1 MPEPPMILDP
11 DEFKE
16 IENAIS
22 TTEEIGIKV
31 RELFRNNSN
40 DALFVSGE
48 KIHDISWEVDA
59 AVEALDV
66 FASRW
71 TIEILAALYIAGE
84 RRFNEL
90 RRLLVG
96 ISSRTLSDKLTSL
109 RISGFIDR
117 IVVDGPPVK
126 VTYNLTEHGERSGR
140 LLSTLVAYMKLV
152 NGSISKGVK

>member
-1 MPEPPMILDP
+1 MPEPPMILNP

-40 DALFVSGE
+40 DALFASGE

-84 RRFNEL
+84 RRFNVL

>member
-1 MPEPPMILDP
+1 MPEPPMIL
-11 DEFKE
+11 EKNEYKE
-16 IENAIS
+16 IEDAIIK
-22 TTEEIGIKV
+22 TEELGNRV

-40 DALFVSGE
+40 EVLFASGSR
-48 KIHDISWEVDA
+48 IHDISWEVDA
-59 AVEALDV
+59 AVEALNV

-96 ISSRTLSDKLTSL
+96 ISSRTLSDKLTTL
-109 RISGFIDR
+109 RESGFINR

-126 VTYNLTEHGERSGR
+126 VTYNLTEHGARAGR
-140 LLSTLVAYMKLV
+140 LLSPLVAYMKV
-152 NGSISKGVK
+152 SNGSVTKGD